1 MLVVGVFEGV
11 IVFVCFL
18 LESFFDFD
26 DNVLESFKFFLVID
40 IFVIEDLVLCKIR
53 LNFNYVFR

>member
-40 IFVIEDLVLCKIR
+40 IFVIEDFVLCKIR